1 MYQQY
6 DSAVRAVLDSFEKIG
21 MSKTVRKYF
30 RHDVRVLKEY
40 LEEKR
45 LEYSCPVAQAWLAT
59 AKPAL
64 TRIAHLSLR
73 RSIALIEEAL
83 RHGEV
88 RTWHFDYEE
97 GSTQCRLPDHPRR
110 LLDEYL
116 ARRAREGCQPSTLQM
131 DAIACTRFLRFL
143 QSRGIEDPAFMR
155 PEIIK
160 AYHVQA
166 KHRTPEGKNAYT
178 CRIRGFV
185 RYLAERGLVPEALE
199 RSFAT
204 EKASQV
210 RIVSILSPSQ
220 VAAIRSHSAQSSTP
234 SELRSAAMAILAL
247 RMGLRSIDICGLRLS
262 DISWEAATISIV
274 QRKTGSPLTL
284 PLPVEVGNAL
294 ARYILEGR
302 PSCDIPNV
310 FITLK
315 RPYTAATPSSCY
327 SSSVTILGE
336 KGSKT
341 DSRGLHVAR
350 RTFASG
356 LLAAGNPVSMIS
368 STLGHSDPSSVDEY
382 LATDVQRMRQCAMG
396 LAGTIGFVGALE

>member
-6 DSAVRAVLDSFEKIG
+6 DSAVRAVLDFLEKNG

-30 RHDVRVLKEY
+30 RHDVRALKEY
-40 LEEKR
+40 LERKG
-45 LEYSCPVAQAWLAT
+45 LEYSYPVAQACLAA

-64 TRIAHLSLR
+64 TRIVYLSFR
-73 RSIALIEEAL
+73 RSIALIEEAV

-88 RTWHFDYEE
+88 RTWHFDYGGEIPRCRIPE
-97 GSTQCRLPDHPRR
+97 GPRR

-131 DAIACTRFLRFL
+131 DARACTRFLLFL
-143 QSRGIEDPAFMR
+143 LSRGIDNPTFIT

-160 AYHVQA
+160 AHHVHA

-185 RYLAERGLVPEALE
+185 RYLAERGLVPATLE

-210 RIVSILSPSQ
+210 RIVSVLSASQ
-220 VAAIRSHSAQSSTP
+220 VAAIRSHNAQSSTP
-234 SELRSAAMAILAL
+234 SELRNAAMAALAL

-274 QRKTGSPLTL
+274 QQKTGSPLTL

-315 RPYTAATPSSCY
+315 RPYTAATPSRCY
-327 SSSVTILGE
+327 RSSVAILGK
-336 KGSKT
+336 KGSPS
-341 DSRGLHVAR
+341 DIRGLHIAR

-356 LLAAGNPVSMIS
+356 LLVAGNPVSMIS
-368 STLGHSDPSSVDEY
+368 RVLGHSDPSSVDEY
-382 LATDVQRMRQCAMG
+382 LATDLKRMRQCAIG
-396 LAGTIGFVGALE
+396 LAGIGSVGALS